1 LGLED
6 QQQVGGADSK
16 ALEGATTEGESPV
29 EGARRP
35 LVGILSTT
43 NPGEFVGSWGDHPPR
58 LTTCSDR

>member
-6 QQQVGGADSK
+6 QQQVDPADSK
-16 ALEGATTEGESPV
+16 ALEGATTGGESPV
-29 EGARRP
+29 EARQGP